1 MRHFLQFREAS
12 LQKLRLLEDENAS
25 LRSRLESER
34 SASEM
39 QPPPDFERRLAD
51 MKVEHDQHILDLQ
64 AGAFICEGVS
74 ILLSFA
80 LQKHH
85 ANENIRSFA
94 QGLEVGQQ
102 KLVSTLAVAQSQIAE
117 LRSAAA
123 EKDRAVAQLRKD
135 MQQRTEDVQQSV
147 RRCCL
152 GAFVHFN

>member
-12 LQKLRLLEDENAS
+12 LQKLRLLEEENAS
-25 LRSRLESER
+25 LRSRLQSDR
-34 SASEM
+34 SAFEM
-39 QPPPDFERRLAD
+39 QQPLDFEKRLAD

-64 AGAFICEGVS
+64 ASAFI
-74 ILLSFA
+74 LLGSSNLTLFA
-80 LQKHH
+80 LQKEH

-123 EKDRAVAQLRKD
+123 EKDRVVAQLRKD
-135 MQQRTEDVQQSV
+135 MQQTTEDAQQSV

-152 GAFVHFN
+152 GTFVCFN